1 MQSTKAPNIDRE
13 TVYPQTISYSA
24 IGVGATILP
33 HRTPRPHRSRPA
45 PWQAERDEHGCGH
58 EVGSDAFT
66 CLGTPALPIGLPHP
80 ASAQRSGRP
89 PQTRRGVNL
98 ARSAVETR
106 SGNCP
111 AAQIANAPIP
121 RAPPNMVLSN
131 PPPAPCRCRAARRT
145 LIGNIRAG
153 RLLPWHACD
162 MTPSA
167 RHLIGGTKGSAE
179 APPALRNAGAG
190 GLVNNYVN
198 DHDQG

>member
-1 MQSTKAPNIDRE
+1 MHK
-13 TVYPQTISYSA
+13 SA
-24 IGVGATILP
+24 QPIGHESARGAKHESAQPIGVGATILP

-111 AAQIANAPIP
+111 AAQIANAPFHARRRTWCCQTRRP
-121 RAPPNMVLSN
+121 RPAAGRMNGCRYGFRMV
-131 PPPAPCRCRAARRT
+131 RAA
-145 LIGNIRAG
+145 A
-153 RLLPWHACD
+153 
-162 MTPSA
+162 SA
-167 RHLIGGTKGSAE
+167 A
-179 APPALRNAGAG
+179 
-190 GLVNNYVN
+190 
-198 DHDQG
+198 DHTAMVGWCARWR